1 MNLLAI
7 LLEMD
12 DLFTVKFK
20 VDRKSIANL
29 LLIILKFIKVEV
41 SSSLPPLP
49 RVKLIAVKLLGIL
62 SVFLGENISSASNYS
77 NVKAKMP
84 INDSAKEHFFF
95 FFCRIQYEK
104 VVTNEIT
111 VACVPE

>member
-12 DLFTVKFK
+12 DLFTGKFK

-29 LLIILKFIKVEV
+29 LLIILKFTKVEV
-41 SSSLPPLP
+41 FHFP
-49 RVKLIAVKLLGIL
+49 RAKLIAVKLLGIL
-62 SVFLGENISSASNYS
+62 SVFLGENISSTSNYS

-84 INDSAKEHFFF
+84 INDSKEHFFLF
-95 FFCRIQYEK
+95 FF
-104 VVTNEIT
+104 
-111 VACVPE
+111 